1 MSRCS
6 QHKYIH
12 KIYAQ
17 YTFRKILKIIVD
29 TNSINNFNTFDQLVI
44 KLGLNVTLY
53 IFDVVSEG
61 LMPGV
66 GEAFVASFLFFIF
79 LQLDSI

>member
-1 MSRCS
+1 MSMCS
-6 QHKYIH
+6 QYKYIH
-12 KIYAQ
+12 KIYAH

-66 GEAFVASFLFFIF
+66 GEVFVAPFLFFC
-79 LQLDSI
+79 S